1 MSMAREDGAMLSK
14 VLLATDASAASLA
27 VVGCAKALHQVGV
40 RECVLA
46 QCFQVREHVAFP
58 DQIKAYIESTLDRQ
72 RRMLEKQGL
81 RTTVAVEAGLAGTA
95 IPRMAKERDCSL
107 IVVGSHGH
115 NLASEI
121 LLGGTATEIIHHA
134 TKPVL
139 IVRLKV
145 DEYSGRAVC
154 AGGGCDFT
162 HHVLYPTDFS
172 DHSVH
177 AFAYVSELVARGA
190 RRVTLLHVQDNAR
203 LGKHLEHRL
212 DEFNAIDRERLTMM
226 TERLKTL
233 GDPQVDM
240 EIPYGSPIDEILKR
254 TGGGRA
260 SVVVMGSHGR
270 GFISELFLGSVSHN
284 VARHSEV
291 PVLLIPGRGV
301 SA

>member
-1 MSMAREDGAMLSK
+1 MFSK
-14 VLLATDASAASLA
+14 VLIATDASAASLA
-27 VVGCAKALHQVGV
+27 VVGCAKALHSVGA

-58 DQIKAYIESTLDRQ
+58 EQIKAYIESTLDRQ
-72 RRMLEKQGL
+72 KRMLEKQGL
-81 RTTVAVEAGLAGTA
+81 ATTLEVRAGLAGTA
-95 IPRMAKERDCSL
+95 IPRMAEERDCSL

-115 NLASEI
+115 NLASEVF
-121 LLGGTATEIIHHA
+121 LGGTATEIIHHA
-134 TKPVL
+134 TRPVL

-145 DEYSGRAVC
+145 DEDSGQAVC
-154 AGGGCDFT
+154 ARGGCDFT
-162 HHVLYPTDFS
+162 RHVLHPTDFS

-190 RRVTLLHVQDNAR
+190 RRVTLLHVQDKAR

-212 DEFNAIDRERLTMM
+212 DEFNEIDRDRLTMM
-226 TERLKTL
+226 TERLKEL
-233 GDPQVDM
+233 GNPQVDM

-254 TGGGRA
+254 AASGGA

-270 GFISELFLGSVSHN
+270 GFVSELFLGSVSHN
-284 VARHSEV
+284 VARHSDA
-291 PVLLIPGRGV
+291 PVLLIPGPAA